1 MSREGLLLE
10 LPDLV
15 AAGVDHDL
23 VVHGLAGQRRLR
35 GVHGHGRNAVHVRLG
50 DVLERHRDVELP
62 HQDLPTHRHT
72 HTDR

>member
-1 MSREGLLLE
+1 MSGESLLLE

-23 VVHGLAGQRRLR
+23 VVHGLAGQRCLR
-35 GVHGHGRNAVHVRLG
+35 GVHGHGRDAVHVRLG

-62 HQDLPTHRHT
+62 HQYLPATPQQHRH
-72 HTDR
+72 